1 MNPRITLTLRL
12 ALATALFGLL
22 WCAAAAA
29 QSGRISL
36 ADRVAR
42 LEQQSQN
49 PSGPSLVEALN
60 RIETL
65 QAEVRELRGL
75 VEQQGFELQEVKK
88 RARDQ
93 YVDLDSRLA
102 RLEGR
107 VPGAAVGTGAA
118 GAIDTLAMPAASAPD
133 GAAATDSALPAGA
146 TAAAGD
152 ATSMDAAAAADVA
165 AQPDALAA
173 PPAAATG
180 GGNAGGNEQLVYDQA
195 FAALREG
202 RYAEAARRFA
212 AFLDQFPQGDLADN
226 AIYWLGESY
235 YVTQNYRIALDT
247 FKDLLKRYPDSAK
260 APDAQLKL
268 GYCYYE
274 LRQWTEAEA
283 ALNLVIGR
291 YPDTTVARLAQGRLR
306 ALRLEGRTP

>member
-1 MNPRITLTLRL
+1 MKPRFAARVLLGAVCL
-12 ALATALFGLL
+12 GLL
-22 WCAAAAA
+22 WSAGAVA

-36 ADRVAR
+36 AERVAR

-49 PSGPSLVEALN
+49 QNGQSMVETLN
-60 RIETL
+60 RIEAL

-75 VEQQGFELQEVKK
+75 VEQQGFEIQEVKK

-107 VPGAAVGTGAA
+107 APGQSPALGSGTPG
-118 GAIDTLAMPAASAPD
+118 GI
-133 GAAATDSALPAGA
+133 
-146 TAAAGD
+146 
-152 ATSMDAAAAADVA
+152 DAAAAPAAGQLNMEAPLASAVGSSTTEATENLDAAGAELAVAGQVPDSAPPVA
-165 AQPDALAA
+165 AAE
-173 PPAAATG
+173 G
-180 GGNAGGNEQLVYDQA
+180 GDGGNEQAVYDQA

-202 RYAEAARRFA
+202 RYAESARRFA

-226 AIYWLGESY
+226 ATYWLGESY
-235 YVTQNYRIALDT
+235 YVTQNYQIALDT
-247 FKDLLKRYPDSAK
+247 FKGLLQRYPDSAK

-268 GYCYYE
+268 GYCFYE
-274 LRQWTEAEA
+274 LHQWTEAEA
-283 ALNLVIGR
+283 ALNRVIER
-291 YPDTTVARLAQGRLR
+291 YPDPTVARLAQGRLR

>member
-1 MNPRITLTLRL
+1 MKPRFAAHVLLGAVCL
-12 ALATALFGLL
+12 GLL
-22 WCAAAAA
+22 WSAGAVA

-49 PSGPSLVEALN
+49 QNGQSMVETLN
-60 RIETL
+60 RIEAL

-75 VEQQGFELQEVKK
+75 VEQQGFEIQEVKK

-107 VPGAAVGTGAA
+107 APGQSPALGNGTPAGIDAAATPAAGQLNMEAPLASAVGSSTNEASENLDAAGAELAVAGQVPASAPPAGAAV
-118 GAIDTLAMPAASAPD
+118 
-133 GAAATDSALPAGA
+133 
-146 TAAAGD
+146 AGD
-152 ATSMDAAAAADVA
+152 
-165 AQPDALAA
+165 
-173 PPAAATG
+173 
-180 GGNAGGNEQLVYDQA
+180 GGNEQAVYDQA

-202 RYAEAARRFA
+202 RYAESARRFA

-226 AIYWLGESY
+226 ATYWLGESY

-247 FKDLLKRYPDSAK
+247 FKGLLQRYPDSAK

-268 GYCYYE
+268 GYCFYE
-274 LRQWTEAEA
+274 LHQWTEAEA
-283 ALNLVIGR
+283 ALNRVIER